1 MKRRYIFFFALLLL
15 CTIIIYVFYPTD
27 ENRIRKI
34 INNSEKAIISEDV
47 DKLMG
52 FISYNYMDDYG
63 NGYLKLKKTFQT
75 TFKHLNDIDIEKNII
90 KISVKDKLAE
100 AELLIRVLASR
111 PGGSPVATE
120 NEERGYIIG
129 NAVNA
134 KTIKVF
140 FEKSPYKWLITKV
153 EGVFDIQK

>member
-63 NGYLKLKKTFQT
+63 NGYLKLKKTFLT
-75 TFKHLNDIDIEKNII
+75 VFKRLNDIDIERNII

-100 AELLIRVLASR
+100 AELLIRVLASE
-111 PGGSPVATE
+111 G
-120 NEERGYIIG
+120 EERGYIIG